1 MVVKKIICSLIIFF
15 CIGLSSYAEIE
26 KKLLIDEAGVLQP
39 EVFAKIE
46 KHLKTVSQ
54 KSGSDAVVVIVSDAG
69 EKSPQD
75 YADDYFD
82 YNDYGQGSE
91 KEGSLLLIIT
101 GDGTPGSRYA
111 HISTHGDKTIK
122 TITDSVIEKLL
133 DSLIDGGLKANNYSK
148 GIESYLNTLS
158 GRFYNSLSLL
168 EIGMSLGL
176 ALLAFFFKF
185 SGTIRKYKSKGNFA
199 PAPFYDANKN
209 SLVSFATTNDSFIS
223 TNTVSHI
230 IQTSSSKGSSGSST
244 THTSSSGQTHGGG
257 GRSF

>member
-1 MVVKKIICSLIIFF
+1 MVAKKIIYALMFF
-15 CIGLSSYAEIE
+15 ICINVYSEGE
-26 KKLLIDEAGVLQP
+26 KKLLVDEAGVLQP

-46 KHLKTVSQ
+46 KRLKTVSQ

-69 EKSPQD
+69 GKSPQD

-101 GDGTPGSRYA
+101 GDGTSGSRYA
-111 HISTHGDKTIK
+111 HISTHGEKTIK

-133 DSLIDGGLKANNYSK
+133 DSLIDGGLKKNNYSK

-168 EIGMSLGL
+168 EVGISLGL

-185 SGTIRKYKSKGNFA
+185 FGTIKKYKSKGNFA
-199 PAPFYDANKN
+199 AAPFYDVNKN
-209 SLVSFATTNDSFIS
+209 SLVSFATVNDTFLS
-223 TNTVSHI
+223 TNTVSHVI
-230 IQTSSSKGSSGSST
+230 ESNRDNSSGSSST
-244 THTSSSGQTHGGG
+244 THTSSSGETHGGG

>member
-46 KHLKTVSQ
+46 KQLKTVSR
-54 KSGSDAVVVIVSDAG
+54 KSGSETVIVIVSSTG

-101 GDGTPGSRYA
+101 GDGTSGSRYA
-111 HISTHGDKTIK
+111 HISTHGEKTIS
-122 TITDSVIEKLL
+122 TLTDNSIEKLL
-133 DSLIDGGLKANNYSK
+133 DSLIYGGLKENNYAK
-148 GIESYLNTLS
+148 GIESYLKAL
-158 GRFYNSLSLL
+158 GRKFYNSLSLM
-168 EIGMSLGL
+168 EILISLGI
-176 ALLAFFFKF
+176 AVISFAFKF
-185 SGTIRKYKSKGNFA
+185 LGTQRKYKNKEAFA
-199 PAPFYDANKN
+199 FAPFYDIKKN
-209 SLVSFATTNDSFIS
+209 SLVSFETVDDVFLS
-223 TNTVSHI
+223 TNTVSHVI
-230 IQTSSSKGSSGSST
+230 KSNSEGNSGGSST
-244 THTSSSGQTHGGG
+244 HPSSSGRTHGGG

>member
-1 MVVKKIICSLIIFF
+1 MVAKKIIYALMFF
-15 CIGLSSYAEIE
+15 ICINVYSESE
-26 KKLLIDEAGVLQP
+26 KKLLVDETGVLQP

-46 KHLKTVSQ
+46 KRLKTVSQ

-69 EKSPQD
+69 GKSPQD

-101 GDGTPGSRYA
+101 GDGTSGSRYA
-111 HISTHGDKTIK
+111 HISTHGEKTIS
-122 TITDSVIEKLL
+122 TLTDSVIEKLL
-133 DSLIDGGLKANNYSK
+133 DSLIDGGLKKNNYSK
-148 GIESYLNTLS
+148 GIESYLSTLS

-168 EIGMSLGL
+168 EVGISLGL

-185 SGTIRKYKSKGNFA
+185 FGTIRKYKSKGNFA
-199 PAPFYDANKN
+199 PAPFYDVSKN
-209 SLVSFATTNDSFIS
+209 SLVSFATTDDTFLS
-223 TNTVSHI
+223 TNTVSHVI
-230 IQTSSSKGSSGSST
+230 KSNSEGNSGGSS
-244 THTSSSGQTHGGG
+244 THTSSSGRTHGGG

>member
-46 KHLKTVSQ
+46 KQLKTVSR

-69 EKSPQD
+69 GKSPQD

-101 GDGTPGSRYA
+101 GDGTSGSRYA
-111 HISTHGDKTIK
+111 HISTHGEKTIS
-122 TITDSVIEKLL
+122 TLTDNSIEKLL
-133 DSLIDGGLKANNYSK
+133 DSLIYGGLKENNYAK
-148 GIESYLNTLS
+148 GIESYLKAL
-158 GRFYNSLSLL
+158 GRKFYNSLSLM
-168 EIGMSLGL
+168 EILISLGI
-176 ALLAFFFKF
+176 AVISFAFKF
-185 SGTIRKYKSKGNFA
+185 LGTQRKYKNKEAFA
-199 PAPFYDANKN
+199 FAPFYDIKKN
-209 SLVSFATTNDSFIS
+209 SLVSFETVDDVFLS
-223 TNTVSHI
+223 TNTVSHVI
-230 IQTSSSKGSSGSST
+230 KSNSEGNSGGSS
-244 THTSSSGQTHGGG
+244 THTSSSGRTHGGG